1 MFYRASALDSEPFAE
16 IGKEIKE
23 GEPLCIIEAMKVM
36 NEIKAPYDLIVKNIM
51 GVDGEMVDFGM
62 EIFEVEKC

>member
-1 MFYRASALDSEPFAE
+1 
-16 IGKEIKE
+16 
-23 GEPLCIIEAMKVM
+23 MKVM